1 MKNAFKILIGKPDR
15 NRPILIRRPRWE
27 DNIKLDVRD
36 TDVKIWTGYF

>member
-27 DNIKLDVRD
+27 DNIKLDVIERGRE
-36 TDVKIWTGYF
+36 DVD